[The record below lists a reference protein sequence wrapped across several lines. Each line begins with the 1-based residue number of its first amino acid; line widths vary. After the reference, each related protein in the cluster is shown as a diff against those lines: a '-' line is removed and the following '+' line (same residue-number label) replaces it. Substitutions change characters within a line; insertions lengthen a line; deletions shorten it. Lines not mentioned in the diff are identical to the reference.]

1 MKSVTDIIP
10 EEFMDPS
17 RVGEVITFLKSA
29 PLQSNEKVRT
39 LIVWSHQVGAKL
51 SASQRA
57 AVAATG
63 TDNA

>member
-10 EEFMDPS
+10 EELMDPS
-17 RVGEVITFLKSA
+17 
-29 PLQSNEKVRT
+29 
-39 LIVWSHQVGAKL
+39 QVGAVIAYLKAAPLPSDDKVKLLVIWSRQVGVKL

-63 TDNA
+63 TDVA